1 MNASF
6 NGVKTHGKEKE
17 EEEEEEI
24 IPLKADNSSRSLDFP
39 FPVFRNF
46 AKA

>member
-6 NGVKTHGKEKE
+6 NGVKTHGKEK

>member
-1 MNASF
+1 MNASL
-6 NGVKTHGKEKE
+6 NGVKTHGKEK
-17 EEEEEEI
+17 EEEEEI

-39 FPVFRNF
+39 FPLFRNF